1 MKTKAGTWKIDTNH
15 RFFTD
20 DIHYGLCIAKWAAD
34 RLGIDVPTIDEIIE
48 WAQELR
54 QEVLIENGEL
64 KLDSDDLNQKY
75 KSGIPYFYGYQTIDD
90 IVD

>member
-1 MKTKAGTWKIDTNH
+1 M
-15 RFFTD
+15 
-20 DIHYGLCIAKWAAD
+20 CIAKWAAD

-54 QEVLIENGEL
+54 QEELIENGEL
-64 KLDSDDLNQKY
+64 KLDSADLSQKY

>member
-1 MKTKAGTWKIDTNH
+1 MPCTWKIKTNH

-34 RLGIDVPTIDEIIE
+34 RLEINVATIDEIIN

-54 QEVLIENGEL
+54 HEELIENGKL
-64 KLDSDDLNQKY
+64 KLDSKDVSQKY
-75 KSGIPYFYGYQTIDD
+75 KSGIPYFYGYHSIDE